1 MKKLFLFILLS
12 IFLYQFSFA
21 QEHQRI
27 KRCGTMEYLE
37 LQKKSDTTLEARRQ
51 KIEKETQKWIKENKD
66 NINSTKI
73 IITIPVVVHVVY
85 QTTAQNITDAQIYS
99 QIDVLNEDFRRQN
112 ADASITPSIFQSVAA
127 DCELEFRLAV
137 RTPNGQWTTG
147 ITRTLTAKSSF
158 SYGAD
163 DVKFASTLGHDIWD
177 RNNYLNIWVC
187 NLDGGLLGYTQFP
200 GGPAIT
206 DGVVVLY
213 NAFGRIGNLL
223 PVYNKGRSCTHEVGH
238 WFNLY
243 HVWGDFG
250 SNCYDT
256 DEVDDTPNQDDENYY
271 CPTFPESSCGNI
283 SDMFMNYM
291 DYTDDECMNIFT
303 HGQKER
309 MYACL
314 NGFRSPIK
322 SSNGCIQNGISK
334 SDIVKDISIFP
345 NPVNEIMN
353 LNIVLLDNDDISITI
368 HDMFGKEIYNVSKK
382 NLSNLNLE
390 INLSAYSA
398 GMYFVR
404 ILTKNQL
411 ITKKISVI
419 K

>member
-1 MKKLFLFILLS
+1 
-12 IFLYQFSFA
+12 
-21 QEHQRI
+21 
-27 KRCGTMEYLE
+27 MEYLE

-66 NINSTKI
+66 KINSSKT

-85 QTTAQNITDAQIYS
+85 RTPDQNISDAQIYS
-99 QIDVLNEDFRRQN
+99 QIDVLNEDFRRIN
-112 ADASITPSIFQSVAA
+112 ADASNTPSIFLGVAA
-127 DCELEFRLAV
+127 DCEIDFCLAA

-147 ITRTLTAKSSF
+147 ITRTLTTKSSF

-163 DVKFASTLGHDIWD
+163 DVKFASTGGHDIWD
-177 RNNYLNIWVC
+177 RNKYLNIWVC

-200 GGPAIT
+200 NGGPAST

-223 PVYNKGRSCTHEVGH
+223 PVYNKGRSCTHEIGH

-243 HVWGDFG
+243 HVWGG
-250 SNCYDT
+250 NISSCT
-256 DEVDDTPNQDDENYY
+256 DSDLVDDTPNQDDENYY
-271 CPTFPESSCGNI
+271 CPTFPETSCGNT

-291 DYTDDECMNIFT
+291 DYTDDDCMNIFT
-303 HGQKER
+303 KGQKAR
-309 MYACL
+309 MYATL
-314 NGFRSPIK
+314 NGFRSSIK
-322 SSNGCIQNGISK
+322 SSNGCVQNGISK

-345 NPVNEIMN
+345 NPVSEIIN
-353 LNIVLLDNDDISITI
+353 LNIVLFDNDDISVKIL
-368 HDMFGKEIYNVSKK
+368 DMFGKEIYYVSKK

-390 INLSAYSA
+390 INLSDYSA

-411 ITKKISVI
+411 VTKKISVI

>member
-1 MKKLFLFILLS
+1 MKKLFLFILLP
-12 IFLYQFSFA
+12 IFFYQFSFA

-66 NINSTKI
+66 KINSTKTI
-73 IITIPVVVHVVY
+73 IIVPVVVHVVY
-85 QTTAQNITDAQIYS
+85 QTTAQNISYAQIKS
-99 QIDVLNEDFRRQN
+99 QIEVLNEDFQRLN
-112 ADASITPSIFQSVAA
+112 ADAFNTPSIFQSVAA
-127 DCELEFRLAV
+127 NCELEFRLAA
-137 RTPNGQWTTG
+137 RTPNGQWTNG
-147 ITRTLTAKSSF
+147 ITRTFTTKPSF

-163 DVKFASTLGHDIWD
+163 DVKDSLTGGHDIWD
-177 RNNYLNIWVC
+177 RNSYLNIWVC

-200 GGPAIT
+200 GSSANT

-213 NAFGRIGNLL
+213 NAFGRTGNLM

-243 HVWGDFG
+243 HVWGG
-250 SNCYDT
+250 NISSCTDT

-271 CPTFPESSCGNI
+271 CPTYPEPSCGNT

-303 HGQKER
+303 KGQKAR
-309 MYACL
+309 MYATL
-314 NGFRSPIK
+314 NGFRSSIK
-322 SSNGCIQNGISK
+322 SSNGCIPYVISK

-345 NPVNEIMN
+345 NPVSETMN
-353 LNIVLLDNDDISITI
+353 LNIVLFDNDDISITI
-368 HDMFGKEIYNVSKK
+368 LDVFGKEIYYVSKK

-390 INLSAYSA
+390 INLSDYSA
-398 GMYFVR
+398 GIYFVR
-404 ILTKNQL
+404 VLTKNQL
-411 ITKKISVI
+411 VTKKISVI